1 MRLVLLG
8 LPGAGKGTQ
17 GELIARK
24 YGIPHI
30 STGAII
36 REAVATGIGYGKEA
50 DAYLTKGNLI
60 PDDVAIEIVYDR
72 LNKPDCR
79 RGWILDG
86 FPRTVH
92 QAQALDKKLAQ
103 DGSDVQMAFEIR
115 ITKKSAIERIAK
127 RRMCRDCGAIYH
139 LEFHR
144 AKGKGVCDLCGGEL
158 FRRDDDTEETAR
170 RRFYVYMQQTH
181 PVMHYYAQD
190 GRLYSVDGIRSIGD
204 VFVDVDHHLQR
215 LVAEQNVGEAQ

>member
-17 GELIARK
+17 GEMIAEK

-36 REAVATGIGYGKEA
+36 REAIATGSAYGKKA
-50 DAYLTKGNLI
+50 DTYISKGNLV
-60 PDDVAIEIVYDR
+60 PDEVAMKIVHER
-72 LNKPDCR
+72 LSKADCH

-92 QAQALDKKLAQ
+92 QAQALDKELAQ
-103 DGSDVQMAFEIR
+103 DGLSVQMAFEIR
-115 ITKKSAIERIAK
+115 ITKQSAIERISK
-127 RRMCRDCGAIYH
+127 RRMCRECGAIYH
-139 LEFHR
+139 LEYHR

-170 RRFYVYMQQTH
+170 KRFYVYMRQTH

-190 GRLYSVDGIRSIGD
+190 GRLYSVDGIRSIEE
-204 VFVDVDHHLQR
+204 VFNDVDHHLLQ
-215 LVAEQNVGEAQ
+215 LEANKNVGEAQ